1 MKGST
6 IRNRKKVAVPVDFN
20 ISNGTIGGCDID
32 FVLEFNN
39 ELLILVEFKE
49 KGVEIPTGQR
59 LMLERVINAWRD
71 SGKKGV
77 VIRADYTELTKDGFI
92 TMTNTVVGKV
102 YLSERNWVDIGEVNT
117 VDYINSIGER
127 LNITKCRF

>member
-6 IRNRKKVAVPVDFN
+6 IINRKKVAVPVDFN

-49 KGVEIPTGQR
+49 KGVEIPKGQK
-59 LMLERVINAWRD
+59 LMLERVIDAWRD

-92 TMTNTVVGKV
+92 TMTNTVVGRV
-102 YLSERNWVDIGEVNT
+102 YLTERNWVDIGEVNT
-117 VDYINSIGER
+117 VDYINSVGRRANQI
-127 LNITKCRF
+127 KCKF